1 MDESS
6 KLVCVRIKRSGGG
19 AGRALI
25 SGVLPPVLCTL
36 EES

>member
-6 KLVCVRIKRSGGG
+6 KLGCGRMKRSGGG

-25 SGVLPPVLCTL
+25 SRVLPPVLCTL